1 MGAMQS
7 IRLVRQ
13 VTPCCH
19 VSREDTLEVVLRR
32 LVLYKNHG
40 CYSIDLY
47 LCGSSRAFD
56 RMGHLILLLSSICM
70 YFNKYCSSRSTF
82 FNMQSPLV
90 AFRALVTACILLPS
104 MM

>member
-1 MGAMQS
+1 MVQSNMGAMQS

-40 CYSIDLY
+40 CCSIDLY
-47 LCGSSRAFD
+47 L
-56 RMGHLILLLSSICM
+56 
-70 YFNKYCSSRSTF
+70 
-82 FNMQSPLV
+82 
-90 AFRALVTACILLPS
+90 
-104 MM
+104 